1 MCTRSSTSASLVLR
15 SLVVFLLEVDLL
27 QRSAHAS
34 TGLAMSSASHLENA
48 LILRKVDTNARKGTV
63 SCGQDSGTVTI
74 RMKSREHRKYATS
87 AELAENELHQN
98 VPSDENDGRAAAD
111 TMEILPSEVSQA
123 ARPRS
128 SLREAWLPSPV

>member
-1 MCTRSSTSASLVLR
+1 MLSLK
-15 SLVVFLLEVDLL
+15 VDIL
-27 QRSAHAS
+27 QRSAHVAAGSARYITVAS
-34 TGLAMSSASHLENA
+34 AMSSASHPENA
-48 LILRKVDTNARKGTV
+48 LILRKVDTNARKGTA

-128 SLREAWLPSPV
+128 SLREAWLPPPV